1 MDDKNETKVKR
12 KDESCFLSLERNPLT
27 VKKVDEVALLN
38 RKIEIRRKAIMK
50 MLATCLSYFFSLKV
64 FVFYFIL
71 IL

>member
-38 RKIEIRRKAIMK
+38 RKIEIRGKAIMK

-64 FVFYFIL
+64 FVFYFIF